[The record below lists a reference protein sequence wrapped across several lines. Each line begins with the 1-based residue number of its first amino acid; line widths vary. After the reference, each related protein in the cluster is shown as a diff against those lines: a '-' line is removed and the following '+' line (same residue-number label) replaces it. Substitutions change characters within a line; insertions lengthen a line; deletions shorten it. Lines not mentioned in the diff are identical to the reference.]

1 MWICLKKKNMKRIH
15 KSLKI
20 IQNPIKEM
28 NRNNFVE
35 TEEVYNFS
43 LLTKVE

>member
-1 MWICLKKKNMKRIH
+1 MKRIY

-28 NRNNFVE
+28 NQNNFVE

-43 LLTKVE
+43 WNDVNIFPVSKDNF